1 MGHLYLGSILTA
13 LYGGDYQGSL
23 QAFSFLTFGG
33 LALLSLMVSMAVI
46 KRKEVAGALANILLI
61 VFLVEPLFYKNGIA
75 GTSEILEALEYALG
89 TGNSAR
95 FIRGMILPIACFLI
109 SVGIQYMQIHMSYIG
124 PEMWKMMKI

>member
-89 TGNSAR
+89 TGNSANLEN
-95 FIRGMILPIACFLI
+95 IL
-109 SVGIQYMQIHMSYIG
+109 YI
-124 PEMWKMMKI
+124 ER